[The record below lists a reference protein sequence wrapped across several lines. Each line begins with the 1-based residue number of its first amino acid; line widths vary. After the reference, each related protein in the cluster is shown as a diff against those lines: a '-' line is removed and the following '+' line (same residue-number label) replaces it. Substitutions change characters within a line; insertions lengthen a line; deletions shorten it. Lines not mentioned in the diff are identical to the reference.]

1 MRKIMF
7 GMFFALLSIAVLLT
21 PALADRKKGVV
32 KWYNAQ
38 KGMGFLTVGDHVTP
52 DVFVDASALSGS
64 CNGTLH
70 DGQAVEFDLVNYNG
84 GNASVPVTKQKAANV
99 TCR

>member
-1 MRKIMF
+1 MF
-7 GMFFALLSIAVLLT
+7 GMFFALLSIAVLST

-38 KGMGFLTVGDHVTP
+38 KGMGFLTIDEHTP
-52 DVFVDASALSGS
+52 EIFVPASALSKS

-70 DGQAVEFDLVNYNG
+70 EGQAVEFDLVNYNG